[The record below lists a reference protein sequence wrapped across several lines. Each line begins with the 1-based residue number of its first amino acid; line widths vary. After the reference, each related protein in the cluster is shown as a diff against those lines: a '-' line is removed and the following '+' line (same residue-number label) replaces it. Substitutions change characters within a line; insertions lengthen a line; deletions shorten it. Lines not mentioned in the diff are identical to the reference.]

1 MGDRRLPDG
10 LQRQDAAITVEEA
23 MRLYQRDQL
32 LWIGL
37 DKPHQECCKGFD
49 LDELRTQ
56 FSSFPE
62 AFSKRW
68 HVENAGKHA
77 ADALTPEAVLGASPA
92 PAGAFYCST
101 ILQKQPDVLER
112 FFSSA
117 PFDEPPMM
125 DALHDDGLWLFV
137 GSNPNPKKRARG
149 GAGAEALTGR
159 PEHTDDVV
167 HSGTWHVQLSGTKT
181 WHVRPCAAA
190 EDWQEDPPVLR
201 EGEDGVVRRAGRGL
215 RLKIEAQQ
223 GDLLIV
229 NTRAWW
235 HCTDIPPQPGLSI
248 SFARDFYLE
257 DDDEEEEEEEAQ
269 VLIAVRD
276 GKVCCSLSAVLLT
289 MILA

>member
-1 MGDRRLPDG
+1 
-10 LQRQDAAITVEEA
+10 
-23 MRLYQRDQL
+23 
-32 LWIGL
+32 
-37 DKPHQECCKGFD
+37 
-49 LDELRTQ
+49 
-56 FSSFPE
+56 
-62 AFSKRW
+62 
-68 HVENAGKHA
+68 
-77 ADALTPEAVLGASPA
+77 
-92 PAGAFYCST
+92 
-101 ILQKQPDVLER
+101 
-112 FFSSA
+112 
-117 PFDEPPMM
+117 MM

-167 HSGTWHVQLSGTKT
+167 HSGTWHVQLCGSKT

-190 EDWQEDPPVLR
+190 EDWQQDPPVLR
-201 EGEDGVVRRAGRGL
+201 EGEHGVVRRAGRGL

-257 DDDEEEEEEEAQ
+257 DEEDDEEEAQ

-276 GKVCCSLSAVLLT
+276 GKVCFSLSATLLT
-289 MILA
+289 IFLA